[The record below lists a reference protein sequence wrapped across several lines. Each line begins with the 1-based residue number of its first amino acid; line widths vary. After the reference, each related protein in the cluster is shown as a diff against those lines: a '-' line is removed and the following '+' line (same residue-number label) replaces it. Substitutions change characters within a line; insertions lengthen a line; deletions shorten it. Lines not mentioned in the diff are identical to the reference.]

1 MAKFVSVAQAA
12 RRLGVST
19 ETIYNYCRQ
28 GLLGG
33 QYIRVNKKGTWRINV
48 ESIDLLES
56 DSSFISTRQLKK
68 SLNYSLFYNK

>member
-56 DSSFISTRQLKK
+56 DSSFISARQLKK
-68 SLNYSLFYNK
+68 SLNYSLF

>member
-68 SLNYSLFYNK
+68 SLNYSLF